1 MKWIRDDGTPAQNEP
16 LNREHSAS
24 TEELAK
30 MYGVAPGAKIHSVHH
45 RQPPSILSSTTSSS
59 ASVATN
65 AGSTAALLHTARHKK
80 THKKKNLQSY
90 YKHNYHNK
98 SSGRPKEL
106 NSLLS
111 ANVVP
116 SIFENVKKKKEKQKK
131 VSTVSQ
137 QQFLSDG
144 DSELEYESINAR
156 AEVKYKL
163 HAERPN
169 YLPVVLASLTISLGS
184 CAVGY
189 STAYTAPALPSMNS
203 PESDIH
209 VTDVEGS
216 WIGSLMPFSALIGGI
231 LGGPMI
237 ESIGRRTT
245 ILSTALPFTI
255 SFLLI
260 SFAPSVFVVMFGRAL
275 SGFCVGICSLALPV
289 YLGETVQ
296 PEVRGTLGLLPT
308 TFGNVGILLCY
319 VAGKY
324 LNWRWLATLGAG
336 IPVPFLICMFLIPE
350 TPQWYINKNQQK
362 KARKALQWLRGPD
375 ADVTQEFNEIEK
387 ANQANKAQEPPTFTT
402 IFNRM
407 YVKPLLISLG
417 LMFFQQMSG
426 INAYMFYVV
435 QIFKDSGSTID
446 SNLSSIIVGL
456 VNFFST
462 FLATVFIDKLGRKV
476 LLFISSGTM
485 TLMLAVLGA
494 FFYFKSIGVEVQE
507 YGWIPLLSFVTFVLG
522 FSAGFG
528 PIPWLMMG
536 EILPARI
543 RGSAASLATAFNWS
557 CTFIVTKTFTNL
569 KELIGFAGAFWLF
582 GTICLASMVFVV
594 LCVPETQGKSL
605 EDIERN
611 LTGGGAKVPVRH
623 VRRMSSIAHLKP
635 LPMAV

>member
-1 MKWIRDDGTPAQNEP
+1 MQWIRDDQISTQNEP
-16 LNREHSAS
+16 LTRAHSAS

-59 ASVATN
+59 VSVATN
-65 AGSTAALLHTARHKK
+65 AGSTAALLHTSRNKK
-80 THKKKNLQSY
+80 TNKKKNLQSY
-90 YKHNYHNK
+90 YKEKHYNK
-98 SSGRPKEL
+98 NLTTEPKEL
-106 NSLLS
+106 NSLLH
-111 ANVVP
+111 ANAVP
-116 SIFENVKKKKEKQKK
+116 SIFDNVKKKK
-131 VSTVSQ
+131 VSTGSQ
-137 QQFLSDG
+137 QQILNDQDLG
-144 DSELEYESINAR
+144 EHGYKIVNPR
-156 AEVKYKL
+156 VRVKYIIR
-163 HAERPN
+163 ASAPT

-184 CAVGY
+184 CAVGF
-189 STAYTAPALPSMNS
+189 STAYTAPALPTMNS
-203 PESDIH
+203 SESSVH
-209 VTDVEGS
+209 VTETEES

-231 LGGPMI
+231 LGGPLI

-245 ILSTALPFTI
+245 ILSTALPFSI

-260 SFAPSVFVVMFGRAL
+260 AFAPNVLVIMFGRAL

-308 TFGNVGILLCY
+308 TFGNIGMLLCY
-319 VAGKY
+319 TAGSY
-324 LNWRWLATLGAG
+324 LNWRWLAILGSG

-350 TPQWYINKNQQK
+350 TPQWYINKNEQK
-362 KARKALQWLRGPD
+362 KARKALQWLRGPN

-387 ANQANKAQEPPTFTT
+387 ANQANKSQDPPTFTT

-407 YVKPLLISLG
+407 YVRPLLISLG

-426 INAYMFYVV
+426 INAYMFYTVK
-435 QIFKDSGSTID
+435 IFQDSGSKIN

-494 FFYFKSIGVEVQE
+494 FFYFKTMGVDMTE

-557 CTFIVTKTFTNL
+557 CTFVVTKTFSNL
-569 KELIGFAGAFWLF
+569 KQLIGFAGAFWLF
-582 GTICLASMVFVV
+582 GIICLASMVFVV
-594 LCVPETQGKSL
+594 LVVPETQGKSL

-611 LTGGGAKVPVRH
+611 LTGGTKGPVRH

>member
-1 MKWIRDDGTPAQNEP
+1 M
-16 LNREHSAS
+16 
-24 TEELAK
+24 TE
-30 MYGVAPGAKIHSVHH
+30 MNYSS
-45 RQPPSILSSTTSSS
+45 PP
-59 ASVATN
+59 
-65 AGSTAALLHTARHKK
+65 
-80 THKKKNLQSY
+80 Y
-90 YKHNYHNK
+90 K
-98 SSGRPKEL
+98 SSGKNCSNRIVRFISPVPAEECVVEVQNNYFADHSRNRSNNRSAKMKVLMRADTHKHINVIKE
-106 NSLLS
+106 
-111 ANVVP
+111 
-116 SIFENVKKKKEKQKK
+116 EDEDQKEYKCNA
-131 VSTVSQ
+131 SQ
-137 QQFLSDG
+137 
-144 DSELEYESINAR
+144 
-156 AEVKYKL
+156 
-163 HAERPN
+163 
-169 YLPVVLASLTISLGS
+169 VLASLTISLGS
-184 CAVGY
+184 CAVGF

-203 PESDIH
+203 IDSGIH
-209 VTDVEGS
+209 VSESEAS

-231 LGGPMI
+231 IGGPLI
-237 ESIGRRTT
+237 ESIGRRST
-245 ILSTALPFTI
+245 ILSTAIPFTI

-260 SFAPSVFVVMFGRAL
+260 SCAPNVLTIMAGRIL

-308 TFGNVGILLCY
+308 TFGNVGMLLCY

-324 LNWRWLATLGAG
+324 LDWRWLAVLGAG

-350 TPQWYINKNQQK
+350 TPQWYINKDQQK

-387 ANQANKAQEPPTFTT
+387 ANQANKSQDPPSFTT
-402 IFNRM
+402 IFNRI
-407 YVKPLLISLG
+407 YVRALLISLG

-426 INAYMFYVV
+426 INAYMFYTV

-446 SNLSSIIVGL
+446 SHLSSIIVGL

-485 TLMLAVLGA
+485 TLMLIVFGT
-494 FFYFKSIGVEVQE
+494 FFYFKDQGYDLKE

-536 EILPARI
+536 EILPTRI

-557 CTFIVTKTFTNL
+557 CTFVVTKTFVNL
-569 KELIGFAGAFWLF
+569 NQLIGAAGTFWLF
-582 GTICLASMVFVV
+582 AAVCLVSMVFVV
-594 LCVPETQGKSL
+594 VWVPETQGKSL

-611 LTGGGAKVPVRH
+611 LTGGPKGPVRH